1 VTLRFISLG
10 QYCLDFYKGTYLM
23 RIFKAQR
30 RLTIILLLLSLLPA
44 WAAAKKAPYDGIVV
58 IGDSLSDP
66 GNKHA
71 ITGLANTPPYDL
83 LNEFLIPDGPYTKGG
98 LHHSNGATWV
108 EQYARPLGLGG
119 DVRPAYQGNGK
130 ATNYAYGGARA
141 REPSEDPPEILD
153 CVPPTNNKNLS
164 DQITDFLADVNLSP
178 SSGALYAV
186 FIGGNDVADAVRAL
200 QCDGTGASSVGIVV
214 RALEGVA
221 GAVGELYSMP
231 GAIGARK
238 FLVVNSP
245 DLGFVPSFDP
255 PSPASFF
262 GTCFSRLYNFGTAN
276 PANWPSTLPSPDQCL
291 FPSGIPGLVDVL
303 NGLAANPSLDGIEI
317 VTYDIYSKIVQLVT
331 APMDGEP
338 QNGRD
343 ACVMPNIPPYSCK
356 DPGDHV
362 FWDGIHPTK
371 AVHSIL
377 ADEIGAVLAQ

>member
-1 VTLRFISLG
+1 
-10 QYCLDFYKGTYLM
+10 M
-23 RIFKAQR
+23 RIFKAHR
-30 RLTIILLLLSLLPA
+30 RLTIILLLIFMLPA
-44 WAAAKKAPYDGIVV
+44 WAAAKKAPYEGIVV

-71 ITGLANTPPYDL
+71 ITGLANRPPYDL

-141 REPSEDPPEILD
+141 RKPDEDPMGILL
-153 CVPPTNNKNLS
+153 CVPPTTNKHLA
-164 DQITDFLADVNLSP
+164 DQASDFLADVNLSP
-178 SSGALYAV
+178 SSDALYAV
-186 FIGGNDVADAVRAL
+186 FIGGNDVADAANAL
-200 QCDGTGASSVGIVV
+200 LCDPSGISSVGIVV
-214 RALEGVA
+214 RALEGIA
-221 GAVGELYSMP
+221 DAIDELYGTP
-231 GAIGARK
+231 GPIGARK

-245 DLGFVPSFDP
+245 DLGLAPAFDP
-255 PSPASFF
+255 PSSLSSFF

-276 PANWPSTLPSPDQCL
+276 PANWPSTFPSPDQCL
-291 FPSGIPGLVDVL
+291 FPPGIPGLVDVL
-303 NGLAANPSLDGIEI
+303 NGLAANPDLAGIEI
-317 VTYDIYSKIVQLVT
+317 VTYDVYSKIVQLVT

-338 QNGRD
+338 QKGRD
-343 ACVMPNIPPYSCK
+343 ACVTPNIPPYSCK
-356 DPGDHV
+356 DAGDHV

-377 ADEIGAVLAQ
+377 ADEIGAVLAP